1 MVKITDNGKSDIHDE
16 KGTHKVN
23 ILLWK
28 KQQHKNNWAHK
39 KSRSLMQI
47 FILSNTYIYIPVI
60 LLTKPK
66 QYTSWRG
73 GIKM

>member
-47 FILSNTYIYIPVI
+47 FILSNTYIYIFQLFYWQNQSSI
-60 LLTKPK
+60 LA
-66 QYTSWRG
+66 G
-73 GIKM
+73 GAA